1 MALRALITGSLG
13 QLGTELLRC
22 LETMEAEIGPLPA
35 EYQNAVVKA
44 IDLPELDITD
54 IEAVKSEVASFMP
67 NVVFNCAAMTDVDG
81 CETNEE
87 LAFRINA
94 DGPANLACACAMANA
109 KLVHVSTDYVFA
121 GDNPQS
127 RAESDSTGPVS
138 AYGRSKLAG
147 EKAALAANPSTFVVR
162 TAWLYGYR
170 GHNFVKTMRRLGS
183 ERDSVT
189 VVDNQLGNPTSAND
203 LAYML
208 LKLALTEHY
217 GIYHCTNNGTCSW
230 ADFAQAVMDG
240 LKLDCKV
247 IRVTSEQY
255 KVMNPQSATRPAY
268 SSLENKHFQETI
280 GDEMRPWRKALT
292 SYLGQLPSLEE

>member
-1 MALRALITGSLG
+1 MALRVLITGSLG

-22 LETMEAEIGPLPA
+22 LETMEAEIGSLPA
-35 EYQNAVVKA
+35 KYSDVIVRAV
-44 IDLPELDITD
+44 DLPELDITD
-54 IEAVKSEVASFMP
+54 FEATEAAILAFGP
-67 NVVFNCAAMTDVDG
+67 DVVFNCAAMTDVDG
-81 CETNEE
+81 CEANEE
-87 LAFRINA
+87 LAFSVNA
-94 DGPANLACACAMANA
+94 IGPASIARACAKTDA

-121 GDNPQS
+121 GDNSQP
-127 RAESDSTGPVS
+127 RVESDSTGPVS

-147 EKAALAANPSTFVVR
+147 EKAALTANPSTFVVR

-170 GHNFVKTMRRLGS
+170 GHNFVKIMRRLGS

-189 VVDNQLGNPTSAND
+189 VVDDQLGNPTSAND

-208 LKLALTEHY
+208 LKLALTENY
-217 GIYHCTNNGTCSW
+217 GIYHCTNNDTCSW
-230 ADFAQAVMDG
+230 ADFAQAIMDG

-280 GDEMRPWRKALT
+280 GDEMRPWHEALM
-292 SYLGQLPSLEE
+292 SYLRRLSGLKK